1 MKNLQLDRMKI
12 LERMMIIKR
21 LLLSLTLILTFCA
34 FGKNPGMNEIDKR
47 NLIIDT
53 DVGIDDAMALA
64 YIFQHKSIH
73 VSAITIATD
82 GNTSCQ
88 EGYNNIKA
96 IVNQFAKY
104 DIPIACGQNT
114 PLKGVNKFPQPI
126 IDLMNKHAA
135 VNLEK
140 KNYAPE
146 QDAVAL
152 LYKTIANSEQPL
164 NILTLGPYTNIAQLL
179 IKHPEIKNKIYHI
192 YSMAGVL
199 NMTGNIHDLIPNHV
213 ATASEW
219 NVFIDPFAAN
229 YVVESGIPIT
239 MVPLNVTKYAPINM
253 EFLKLISA
261 NPKTPA
267 SKFVIDIITSNLDF
281 LKSGWYFWDPMAAT
295 LMLHP
300 ELASCLK
307 QKIKILQDPNGPN
320 DGKLIL
326 DEKHGSS
333 INVCLELYNRDAFYQ
348 EFINA
353 LNYK

>member
-1 MKNLQLDRMKI
+1 
-12 LERMMIIKR
+12 MIIKN
-21 LLLSLTLILTFCA
+21 LLSSLMFILAFSA
-34 FGKNPGMNEIDKR
+34 FGKNLSMNEIDKR

-82 GNTSCQ
+82 GNTNCQ

-104 DIPIACGQNT
+104 DIPLACGQDT

-135 VNLEK
+135 INLKK
-140 KNYAPE
+140 KNETP
-146 QDAVAL
+146 QQNAVAL
-152 LYKTIANSEQPL
+152 LYKTIMSSAQPV

-179 IKHPEIKNKIYHI
+179 IQHPDVKNKIHHI
-192 YSMAGVL
+192 YSMAGAL

-213 ATASEW
+213 AMQSEW

-229 YVVESGIPIT
+229 YVVESGIPMT
-239 MVPLNVTKYAPINM
+239 LVPLNVTKYAPINM
-253 EFLKLISA
+253 DFLNLINA
-261 NPKTPA
+261 QPKTP
-267 SKFVIDIITSNLDF
+267 SSQFVIDILTSNMDF
-281 LKSGWYFWDPMAAT
+281 LKSGIWYFWDPMAAI

-300 ELASCLK
+300 ELASCPK
-307 QKIKILQDPNGPN
+307 QKIKILHDPNGPN
-320 DGKLIL
+320 DGKLVL
-326 DEKHGSS
+326 DEKQGHSV
-333 INVCLELYNRDAFYQ
+333 NVCLELFDRNAFYQ

-353 LNYK
+353 LNERKE